1 MPKIKLTIPHALGTE
16 EAKRR
21 INNFLAD
28 TRGRAGSRVSDLEES
43 WNGDVETIRFRA
55 MGFAVGG
62 RLMVQPAALLVEVDF
77 PLAALPLKGRVER
90 EILSHATTLLA

>member
-1 MPKIKLTIPHALGTE
+1 MPKIKLTVPHALGKE

-21 INNFLAD
+21 ISDLITNTGVRLPNA
-28 TRGRAGSRVSDLEES
+28 VSDIEQS
-43 WNGDVETIRFRA
+43 WSGDIETFRFRA
-55 MGFAVGG
+55 LGFSVAG
-62 RLMVQPAALLVEVDF
+62 RLSVEAASLLVEMDV